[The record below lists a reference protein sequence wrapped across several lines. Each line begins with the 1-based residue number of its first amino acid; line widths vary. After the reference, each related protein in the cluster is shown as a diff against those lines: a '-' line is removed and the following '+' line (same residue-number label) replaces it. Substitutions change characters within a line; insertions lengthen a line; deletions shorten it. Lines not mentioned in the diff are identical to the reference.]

1 VEANQVWKRSVGKV
15 KYQLDQ
21 IIGDGLIDEVLVPKC
36 IAFRTDY

>member
-1 VEANQVWKRSVGKV
+1 LETLRRQV

-21 IIGDGLIDEVLVPKC
+21 ILGDDKLIDEVLVPRC